1 MTGDT
6 STGTDT
12 LRSIEGVQG
21 TNFADT
27 FDATGYGLA
36 GALNVGN
43 VGNFNQFEGLAGND
57 TITGN
62 GDTRVLYSNASAG
75 VTIAIGAAG
84 TGSAHGTAAGDA
96 AGVGTDTF
104 NGGVNSATGSNF
116 ADVYNATALSLA
128 RAPLTHSKAR
138 VATTPSPATATRR
151 SSTAMPPPA

>member
-1 MTGDT
+1 MEITVNLATGSVTGDT

-75 VTIAIGAAG
+75 VTIAIGAAS

-96 AGVGTDTF
+96 TV
-104 NGGVNSATGSNF
+104 
-116 ADVYNATALSLA
+116 LA
-128 RAPLTHSKAR
+128 RIP
-138 VATTPSPATATRR
+138 
-151 SSTAMPPPA
+151 STAG